1 MEETPKKI
9 VRNNCFLCSFPLI
22 PHARI
27 RVFGKSSVDI
37 AHLIECAVE
46 IDLSVFSSSDPFV
59 CNRCY
64 KRLLRF
70 EKAKTNLRSLQEEI
84 KEEFK
89 KGANRTKRL
98 RRTSAEKDGDVEN
111 SDVSIAPSSALQVQ
125 QRSAAK
131 SLKFEQFP
139 TTSTSSNAEND
150 RTVTSG
156 GSYEILGGSTW
167 LSAQETPSTREGL
180 FISPPPP
187 SLHLTATPIAKT
199 GNFYSQSGTEPC
211 NPAVK
216 ISIQHSSKP
225 VNKRLPS
232 DYESIGKAL
241 VYGPPERIAKA
252 VVKCKLLTK
261 HVLQNVL
268 RLLSSE
274 VCGLCSRSNPSLL
287 RKCDKDDLIKFDF
300 QSLCEEW
307 KDRAPIF
314 YSFLITSC
322 SIQLSRDESW
332 FPSMAVAGSVLLKQ
346 RNSQMNAL
354 ASVLGILIKTRSIEV

>member
-1 MEETPKKI
+1 MEETPKQI
-9 VRNNCFLCSFPLI
+9 VGNNCFLCSFPLI
-22 PHARI
+22 PKARI

-37 AHLIECAVE
+37 AQLIECAVE
-46 IDLSVFSSSDPFV
+46 IDLSVFSSSDPFI

-84 KEEFK
+84 KGDFK

-98 RRTSAEKDGDVEN
+98 RRNSAEKDRDNDNMNVPIE
-111 SDVSIAPSSALQVQ
+111 PSTALQVQ

-131 SLKFEQFP
+131 SLKFEQFS

-150 RTVTSG
+150 QTVG
-156 GSYEILGGSTW
+156 ESYDILGGSTL
-167 LSAQETPSTREGL
+167 LSALETPSTRESL
-180 FISPPPP
+180 FISPLPP
-187 SLHLTATPIAKT
+187 SLHLTSTPIAST
-199 GNFYSQSGTEPC
+199 GNFYSQSGTEPR

-216 ISIQHSSKP
+216 VSIQYSSKP
-225 VNKRLPS
+225 FNKHLPS

-274 VCGLCSRSNPSLL
+274 VCGLCSRSKPSLL
-287 RKCDKDDLIKFDF
+287 RKCDKDDLNKLDF

-314 YSFLITSC
+314 YSFLMTCC
-322 SIQLSRDESW
+322 SVQLSRDESW
-332 FPSMAVAGSVLLKQ
+332 FPGMAVAGSVLLKQ
-346 RNSQMNAL
+346 RNPQMNAL